1 MTPGENRYRL
11 TGKHYADLGV
21 ILLNRRRKDCRVTC
35 PILNRS
41 GGGMK
46 RVEAERRQGE
56 RVEGEKGMDNAV
68 RM

>member
-1 MTPGENRYRL
+1 MAAGENRYRL
-11 TGKHYADLGV
+11 TAKHYADLGV
-21 ILLNRRRKDCRVTC
+21 ILLNRRRKNCRVTC

-56 RVEGEKGMDNAV
+56 RMEGEKGLKNAV